1 MPFSAAYIR
10 LVADVLSR
18 VPQSAIP
25 TTQRMRKPSTCLAE
39 VLWPVL
45 QVCAATCSPL
55 LTQPLPLGIALERHA
70 SQLPPR
76 YLAIRVWCGIPM
88 APSGT
93 DT

>member
-1 MPFSAAYIR
+1 MA

-45 QVCAATCSPL
+45 QGTCLVCANGCTAQSCAHL
-55 LTQPLPLGIALERHA
+55 I
-70 SQLPPR
+70 
-76 YLAIRVWCGIPM
+76 
-88 APSGT
+88 
-93 DT
+93 